1 MQGAGAVG
9 GAVATIT
16 ASLQGNK
23 LLRNIVQE
31 SLELL
36 AVTEYLEGGNL
47 MVTTVTVKQDPSIRA
62 IRTFKRI

>member
-1 MQGAGAVG
+1 MAN
-9 GAVATIT
+9 IT

-31 SLELL
+31 SLELV
-36 AVTEYLEGGNL
+36 AVTEFLEGGNL

>member
-1 MQGAGAVG
+1 MG

-36 AVTEYLEGGNL
+36 AVTEFLEGGNL

>member
-1 MQGAGAVG
+1 MG

-31 SLELL
+31 SLELV
-36 AVTEYLEGGNL
+36 AVTEFLEGGNL

>member
-1 MQGAGAVG
+1 MG